1 MLENIGKSMNYSHQN
16 QNSGS
21 PSFLPVVFGQALLH
35 VNQSSGFYDAVSFAA
50 EQAGCEFLFE
60 VPGVLFDQDH
70 GRAAVM
76 RSLAQPQYPDQNRII
91 YVIFDGEDGIIRI
104 LEEFE
109 VTGSTQDLVYSYSK
123 VLEQLTDLPATAPH

>member
-1 MLENIGKSMNYSHQN
+1 MNHSHQN

-35 VNQSSGFYDAVSFAA
+35 VNQASGFYEAVSFAA

-60 VPGVLFDQDH
+60 VPGALFGQES

-76 RSLAQPQYPDQNRII
+76 RSRPQTANKSIII
-91 YVIFDGEDGIIRI
+91 YVIFDGDDGLIRI

-109 VTGSTQDLVYSYSK
+109 VSGSTQAMVDSYSK
-123 VLEQLTDLPATAPH
+123 VLEHLTDIPPTTPH